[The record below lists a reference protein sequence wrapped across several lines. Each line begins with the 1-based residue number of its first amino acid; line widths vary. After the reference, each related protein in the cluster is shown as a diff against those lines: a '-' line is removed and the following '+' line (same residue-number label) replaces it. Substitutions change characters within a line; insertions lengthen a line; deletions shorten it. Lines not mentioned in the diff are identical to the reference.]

1 MPSSLTETS
10 THASRNPSKHVQ
22 VVSRRRGRPPGKLT
36 ESQKATHALQG
47 AQRKIKK
54 KALYDLVDKFY
65 DVKKKYI
72 DNIVKDHHHTEEYAL
87 SILSNTTQY
96 KQSRDISMRN
106 AIVHDLHKQA
116 QDRGETMSLQDLTA
130 ATDKVAHLPRSKEEV
145 ARLRG
150 QLQEKRELAR
160 VGLRA
165 NNLLAGAD
173 SQAIVNRIQDEI
185 MNLHTR
191 TGTRCVALFTR
202 GNIDDQFIPTY
213 AESGGSFDFFIQS
226 LKIAGLDVLRLFEQW
241 SCIQD
246 QARQRDS
253 VIEMKRE
260 ITKVLNAALHRMT
273 KNKKLKMSYT
283 NFDTLIK
290 LAWKVKLVGWPDDI
304 PFVKPSDL
312 GSSDRVRRICSMVRS
327 SQIHWVYLK
336 LDEITE
342 LEADIERRR
351 VAGTLHKVRKQR
363 ADKGKKH
370 KSTAGGRRRKDADD
384 EDDTSEGDNGDADES
399 DEDNAPP
406 AMSSTRPA
414 APAAGSSSRQGP
426 EAPPA
431 SSLSHQAALSTTTL
445 AEPISRMSDEDLDR
459 LFPLD
464 FDNLDFSNV
473 PTVDYDSLV
482 SGFGSSTATLNDTFG
497 VPGAAGVPSDL
508 GAFLPSV
515 ATSTTLSGTANAS
528 DSINTSDAF
537 VPGAEGSTNGIA
549 LATSTSDDAGVLT
562 STGSAANGSGA
573 PNAVRFCA
581 PVTPSTH
588 LGQKRKGVAGDR
600 GAATK
605 KPRQSAGPGEVH
617 SAASEKPKRKTR
629 SDKGKPREKATAARA
644 ALENETPEQRDARL
658 AAMKAAAVRKIQARL
673 V

>member
-1 MPSSLTETS
+1 MPSNLTETS
-10 THASRNPSKHVQ
+10 THASRNPSKRVQ
-22 VVSRRRGRPPGKLT
+22 L
-36 ESQKATHALQG
+36 KATRALQG

-54 KALYDLVDKFY
+54 KALYDLVDEFY

-72 DNIVKDHHHTEEYAL
+72 NNIVKDHHHTEEYAL
-87 SILSNTTQY
+87 TILSNTTQY
-96 KQSRDISMRN
+96 KQSREISMRN
-106 AIVHDLHKQA
+106 TIVHDLHKQA
-116 QDRGETMSLQDLTA
+116 QDRGETMSLKDLTA
-130 ATDKVAHLPRSKEEV
+130 AADEVAHLPRSKEEV

-150 QLQEKRELAR
+150 QLQEKRELVR

-165 NNLLAGAD
+165 NNLSAGAD
-173 SQAIVNRIQDEI
+173 SRAIVNRIQDEI

-202 GNIDDQFIPTY
+202 RNVDDQLIPTY

-226 LKIAGLDVLRLFEQW
+226 LKIAGLNVLRLFEQW

-260 ITKVLNAALHRMT
+260 ITQVFNVALHRMT

-312 GSSDRVRRICSMVRS
+312 GSSNRVRRICSMVRS

-342 LEADIERRR
+342 LEADIERRHA
-351 VAGTLHKVRKQR
+351 AGTLHKVRKPR

-370 KSTAGGRRRKDADD
+370 KSTAGSRRRKDADD
-384 EDDTSEGDNGDADES
+384 EDDTSGGDNDDADES

-406 AMSSTRPA
+406 ATSSTRPA
-414 APAAGSSSRQGP
+414 APAVQSSSHQGP

-431 SSLSHQAALSTTTL
+431 SSLSHQAALSTTAL
-445 AEPISRMSDEDLDR
+445 AEPITRMSDEDLDR

-464 FDNLDFSNV
+464 FDNLDYSNV

-482 SGFGSSTATLNDTFG
+482 SGFGSSAVTLNDTFG

-508 GAFLPSV
+508 GAFLPSA
-515 ATSTTLSGTANAS
+515 ATSTTLSGTTNAS
-528 DSINTSDAF
+528 DSVYTSDALC
-537 VPGAEGSTNGIA
+537 AEGSTNSIA

-562 STGSAANGSGA
+562 STGSAANGSDA

-588 LGQKRKGVAGDR
+588 QGQKRKGVAGDR
-600 GAATK
+600 GEATK
-605 KPRQSAGPGEVH
+605 KARQSAGPGEVH

-629 SDKGKPREKATAARA
+629 SDKGKPREKAVAVRA

-658 AAMKAAAVRKIQARL
+658 AAKKVVAVRKIQARL

>member
-1 MPSSLTETS
+1 MS
-10 THASRNPSKHVQ
+10 TFS
-22 VVSRRRGRPPGKLT
+22 RPPRQHSVT
-36 ESQKATHALQG
+36 
-47 AQRKIKK
+47 
-54 KALYDLVDKFY
+54 
-65 DVKKKYI
+65 
-72 DNIVKDHHHTEEYAL
+72 
-87 SILSNTTQY
+87 
-96 KQSRDISMRN
+96 
-106 AIVHDLHKQA
+106 
-116 QDRGETMSLQDLTA
+116 
-130 ATDKVAHLPRSKEEV
+130 
-145 ARLRG
+145 
-150 QLQEKRELAR
+150 
-160 VGLRA
+160 
-165 NNLLAGAD
+165 LL
-173 SQAIVNRIQDEI
+173 
-185 MNLHTR
+185 
-191 TGTRCVALFTR
+191 
-202 GNIDDQFIPTY
+202 
-213 AESGGSFDFFIQS
+213 
-226 LKIAGLDVLRLFEQW
+226 
-241 SCIQD
+241 
-246 QARQRDS
+246 
-253 VIEMKRE
+253 
-260 ITKVLNAALHRMT
+260 
-273 KNKKLKMSYT
+273 
-283 NFDTLIK
+283 
-290 LAWKVKLVGWPDDI
+290 
-304 PFVKPSDL
+304 
-312 GSSDRVRRICSMVRS
+312 
-327 SQIHWVYLK
+327 
-336 LDEITE
+336 
-342 LEADIERRR
+342 
-351 VAGTLHKVRKQR
+351 GTLHKVRKPR

-370 KSTAGGRRRKDADD
+370 KSTAGGRHRKDADD
-384 EDDTSEGDNGDADES
+384 EDDTSEGDNNDADES

-406 AMSSTRPA
+406 ATSSTHPA
-414 APAAGSSSRQGP
+414 APAARSSSCQGP

-431 SSLSHQAALSTTTL
+431 SSLLQQAALSTTTL
-445 AEPISRMSDEDLDR
+445 AEPIIRMSDEDLDR

-508 GAFLPSV
+508 GAFLPSA

-528 DSINTSDAF
+528 DSVYTSDAF

-658 AAMKAAAVRKIQARL
+658 AAKKAAAVRKIQARL

>member
-22 VVSRRRGRPPGKLT
+22 LVSRRRGRPPGKLT

-54 KALYDLVDKFY
+54 KALYNLVDKFY
-65 DVKKKYI
+65 D
-72 DNIVKDHHHTEEYAL
+72 YAL

-96 KQSRDISMRN
+96 KQSRDISMCN

-130 ATDKVAHLPRSKEEV
+130 AADKVAHLPRSKEEV

-150 QLQEKRELAR
+150 QLQEKWELAH
-160 VGLRA
+160 VGLHA
-165 NNLLAGAD
+165 NNLSAGAD

-191 TGTRCVALFTR
+191 TGMRCVALFTR

-213 AESGGSFDFFIQS
+213 AESGGQ
-226 LKIAGLDVLRLFEQW
+226 LRLLHSIVEDCWPRRPAAFRAMELY
-241 SCIQD
+241 SGSSSP
-246 QARQRDS
+246 RDS
-253 VIEMKRE
+253 VIEMKRD
-260 ITKVLNAALHRMT
+260 ITQVLNATLHRMT
-273 KNKKLKMSYT
+273 KNKKLKMSYA

-290 LAWKVKLVGWPDDI
+290 LAWKVKLIGWPDDI

-312 GSSDRVRRICSMVRS
+312 GSSDCVRRICSMVRS

-342 LEADIERRR
+342 LKADIERRR
-351 VAGTLHKVRKQR
+351 AAGTLHKVRKQR
-363 ADKGKKH
+363 TDKGKKR
-370 KSTAGGRRRKDADD
+370 KSTTGGHRRKDADD
-384 EDDTSEGDNGDADES
+384 EDDTSEGDNDDAD
-399 DEDNAPP
+399 NAGCWIPP
-406 AMSSTRPA
+406 H
-414 APAAGSSSRQGP
+414 
-426 EAPPA
+426 PP
-431 SSLSHQAALSTTTL
+431 LPL

-482 SGFGSSTATLNDTFG
+482 AGFGSSTATSNDTFG
-497 VPGAAGVPSDL
+497 VPGGAWCLQRL
-508 GAFLPSV
+508 GALLPSA
-515 ATSTTLSGTANAS
+515 ATSTALSGTTSAS
-528 DSINTSDAF
+528 DSVYTSNTF

-549 LATSTSDDAGVLT
+549 LATSTSDGAGVLT
-562 STGSAANGSGA
+562 STSSTANGSDA
-573 PNAVRFCA
+573 PNAVHFCA
-581 PVTPSTH
+581 PVTPSTAS
-588 LGQKRKGVAGDR
+588 GQKRKGVVGDR

-605 KPRQSAGPGEVH
+605 KPRQSAGPGEAH
-617 SAASEKPKRKTR
+617 SAVSEKPKRKTC
-629 SDKGKPREKATAARA
+629 SDKGKPRARA
-644 ALENETPEQRDARL
+644 ISENETPEQRDARL
-658 AAMKAAAVRKIQARL
+658 AAKKAIAVCKIQARL